1 MVGGEEQDSGF
12 RIQESGVR
20 SQESGVRSQ
29 KSGFRSQKSGVGSEN
44 EEHLL
49 SAFCLLL
56 TADCLLQLVGVLVGG
71 SLGPHRSLRQH
82 VTAEKGRNN

>member
-1 MVGGEEQDSGF
+1 VVGGEEQDSGV
-12 RIQESGVR
+12 RIQESG
-20 SQESGVRSQ
+20 
-29 KSGFRSQKSGVGSEN
+29 FRSQN

-49 SAFCLLL
+49 SAFCLLPSADCLLL

-82 VTAEKGRNN
+82 VTAEKGRKN

>member
-1 MVGGEEQDSGF
+1 VVGGEEQDSGF
-12 RIQESGVR
+12 RIQESGFR
-20 SQESGVRSQ
+20 GQDSGVRSQ
-29 KSGFRSQKSGVGSEN
+29 N

-82 VTAEKGRNN
+82 VTAEKGRKN